1 MILVKTNL
9 KNICH
14 LENISSV
21 EWGLFY
27 GKLTQL
33 GRVGVKQLFGTNF
46 FTFQISAISIIIRV

>member
-1 MILVKTNL
+1 MVTSNL

-21 EWGLFY
+21 EWGFFY

-33 GRVGVKQLFGTNF
+33 GRVGALEALKLPLNPLN
-46 FTFQISAISIIIRV
+46 